1 MDNMLDIFNKKKKV
15 SGTLNINLNDRV
27 EGITKNFQISTNSS
41 YYDKNS
47 VHVELTSKIGNI
59 NIENGYTAN
68 IIVVINKK
76 IILSKNIDNLTND
89 FYDIKKIF
97 NNNSK
102 ITCGFITY
110 YVNSTRN
117 ILIFCRDNDNTISNL
132 LKGDNFKFKDITN
145 DFEYESLLY
154 ELYVKIIKLLN

>member
-1 MDNMLDIFNKKKKV
+1 MDNMLDIFNKRKKV

-41 YYDKNS
+41 YYEKNS

-89 FYDIKKIF
+89 FYDIKNIF

-117 ILIFCRDNDNTISNL
+117 ILIFCNDNDNTISNL

>member
-41 YYDKNS
+41 YYEKNS

-89 FYDIKKIF
+89 FYDIKNIF

-117 ILIFCRDNDNTISNL
+117 ILIFCSDNDNTISNL

>member
-1 MDNMLDIFNKKKKV
+1 MDNMLDIFNKRKKV

-41 YYDKNS
+41 YYEKNS

-89 FYDIKKIF
+89 FYDIKNIF

-117 ILIFCRDNDNTISNL
+117 ILIFCSDNDNTISNL

>member
-1 MDNMLDIFNKKKKV
+1 MDNMLDIFNKRKKV

-89 FYDIKKIF
+89 FYDIKNIF

-117 ILIFCRDNDNTISNL
+117 ILIFCNDNDNTISSL